1 MSDSEADSGGNQTD
15 GGGIGGRLR
24 RWIPPSTR
32 SLAGR
37 YAVVVVLVFVLVAAG
52 GGYLTYD
59 VRTAP
64 ETELQTQTVGTWQAN
79 TTFTHGAVVTNE
91 SIVFERG
98 ERLEDRPLYFTR
110 LSPVMDGEYAVT
122 HDGDTEAAVGTV
134 DLRLVLRATEEV
146 ETDDGETR
154 TVTHWRQTDPIATEG
169 IDGLAPGETHTVDFE
184 ANATELGNRL
194 DRIEENLSAS
204 PGTREV
210 VVVADTTLET
220 EVEGERFLE
229 ERTDRLRVEPG
240 GGTYSVGSE
249 IDSSDPYEATATV
262 EVPIEHSAAERYG
275 GPALIAIGLL
285 GAFAVGVLTYGGVFA
300 VSPAERRRLTFQR
313 AREDYDEWISRGT
326 LPDESAD
333 RVIELDGLEDVVDT
347 AIDSDRRVVERV
359 EPTPRYATIVDD
371 VEYRFDPPEV
381 VAEAVSPAAEG
392 AIDVAVA
399 DAPGTESGTRSDPA
413 PAPDSELA
421 PDAGSDGDGGN
432 ETDENANGGHS
443 GADSVADAF
452 DPAGDGPS
460 VHDGDGEPRD
470 R

>member
-1 MSDSEADSGGNQTD
+1 MSDSGTDSGGEC
-15 GGGIGGRLR
+15 GRLHR
-24 RWIPPSTR
+24 RLSPSTR
-32 SLAGR
+32 SLLGR
-37 YAVVVVLVFVLVAAG
+37 YAVVVILVFLLVAAG
-52 GGYLTYD
+52 GGYLTYT

-64 ETELQTQTVGTWQAN
+64 DTELETQTVGTWQAN
-79 TTFTHGAVVTNE
+79 TSFTHGAVVTNE
-91 SIVFERG
+91 SIVFDRG

-122 HDGDTEAAVGTV
+122 HDGDTDAAVGTV

-169 IDGLAPGETHTVDFE
+169 IDGLAPGETHTVEFE

-240 GGTYSVGSE
+240 GGTYSVDSE
-249 IDSSDPYEATATV
+249 IDSSEPYEATATV
-262 EVPIEHSAAERYG
+262 EVPVEHSPAEIYG
-275 GPALIAIGLL
+275 GPALVVLGLL
-285 GAFAVGVLTYGGVFA
+285 GALGVGGLTYGGAFA

-313 AREDYDEWISRGT
+313 AREDYDEWISGGT
-326 LPDESAD
+326 LPDESAA
-333 RVIELDGLEDVVDT
+333 RVIELDSLEDVVDT

-359 EPTPRYATIVDD
+359 EPTPRYATVVDD
-371 VEYRFDPPEV
+371 IEYRFDPPDV

-392 AIDVAVA
+392 GIDVAVGGGDGA
-399 DAPGTESGTRSDPA
+399 GGATGSDPGA
-413 PAPDSELA
+413 G
-421 PDAGSDGDGGN
+421 AGSDDDGD
-432 ETDENANGGHS
+432 E
-443 GADSVADAF
+443 
-452 DPAGDGPS
+452 PAGEGSP
-460 VHDGDGEPRD
+460 VRDGDGDPRD
-470 R
+470 P